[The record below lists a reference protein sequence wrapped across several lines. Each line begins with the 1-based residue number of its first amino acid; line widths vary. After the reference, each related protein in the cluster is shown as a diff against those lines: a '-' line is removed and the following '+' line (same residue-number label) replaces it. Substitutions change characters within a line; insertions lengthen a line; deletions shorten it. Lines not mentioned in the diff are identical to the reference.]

1 MKCFKGF
8 DKDLKCHGGFQY
20 EVGKTYETD
29 EAEICECGFHA
40 CENPLDVFA
49 YFPPA
54 NSRYCEV
61 NLDANDQTHDD
72 SKRVGKRIRSETE
85 IGLSGLISAG
95 VKFILD
101 KVNWG
106 SETAAN
112 TGNRSAATNTGN
124 QSAATNTGNQSAATN
139 TGNQSAATVE
149 GEESLAI
156 VTGYKSKAKGAIGCW
171 LVLTE
176 RNENM
181 KIMCVKAVEVDGETI
196 KPNIFY
202 TLINGE
208 VVEAD

>member
-1 MKCFKGF
+1 M
-8 DKDLKCHGGFQY
+8 
-20 EVGKTYETD
+20 
-29 EAEICECGFHA
+29 
-40 CENPLDVFA
+40 
-49 YFPPA
+49 
-54 NSRYCEV
+54 
-61 NLDANDQTHDD
+61 
-72 SKRVGKRIRSETE
+72 
-85 IGLSGLISAG
+85 
-95 VKFILD
+95 
-101 KVNWG
+101 
-106 SETAAN
+106 
-112 TGNRSAATNTGN
+112 
-124 QSAATNTGNQSAATN
+124 
-139 TGNQSAATVE
+139 E

>member
-61 NLDANDQTHDD
+61 NLDANDQTHYD
-72 SKRVGKRIRSETE
+72 SKRVGKRIRIETE

-112 TGNRSAATNTGN
+112 TGDWSAATNTGEW
-124 QSAATNTGNQSAATN
+124 SAGTKRGDRTV
-139 TGNQSAATVE
+139 ATVE